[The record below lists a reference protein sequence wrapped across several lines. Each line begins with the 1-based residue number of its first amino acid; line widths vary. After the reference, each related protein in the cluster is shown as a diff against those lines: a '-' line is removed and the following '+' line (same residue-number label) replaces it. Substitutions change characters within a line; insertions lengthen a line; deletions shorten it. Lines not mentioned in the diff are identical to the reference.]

1 MQIFK
6 VNNFALLIGIL
17 TMIVIATFLIVNFG
31 DRKIIHNI
39 KVTETQNDISAKNL
53 FDSNNEFKKLNL
65 DFKYL
70 NEFEVIEGDTFASIL
85 QSSSIPNNEI
95 SEIVKELNEYI
106 DLSKL
111 NIGAKIN
118 ILSEHQNENKIWHEI
133 SISNNLSNK
142 IIISKKNSSLEV
154 REEESQLFSKFRY
167 IETSIETSIYQ
178 SLKNQKIADNIIM
191 DFVQLFSFDVDFQR
205 DIRNGNRLKLFYEE
219 FVDNEQV
226 TKKFGPIYFAEIS
239 LDRDDVSLYRFHD
252 KGAEFV
258 EYFDENGKSAT
269 KALMKTP
276 INGARLSSGFGMRKH
291 PILGYNK
298 KHQGVDFA
306 APTGTPIMAAGN
318 GHIEFVGINGGAG
331 KYIRIKHL
339 NGYKTSYSHLSKYAS
354 GMKKNLRVKQG
365 QVIGFVGS
373 TGLSTGPHLHYEV
386 WFNNERINPMKM
398 KLPSGKTLKGILLDN
413 FITQKE
419 AIKERLVKFTM
430 K

>member
-1 MQIFK
+1 MQIFRTY
-6 VNNFALLIGIL
+6 NLILLIA
-17 TMIVIATFLIVNFG
+17 TVAMISVAVFLALNYG
-31 DRKIIHNI
+31 DQRNRL
-39 KVTETQNDISAKNL
+39 ETKETYSIENVKNTNL
-53 FDSNNEFKKLNL
+53 VDLEDHPSSLNL

-70 NEFEVIEGDTFASIL
+70 NKFEMIEGDTFANIL
-85 QSSSIPNNEI
+85 QNASIPKNEI
-95 SEIVKELNEYI
+95 SQIIEKLKKHI

-111 NIGAKIN
+111 KVGTKID
-118 ILSEHQNENKIWHEI
+118 IVNEFKNEKRIWNEI
-133 SISNNLSNK
+133 SIYKNTNTRITITNKDGVLSLNK
-142 IIISKKNSSLEV
+142 Q
-154 REEESQLFSKFRY
+154 ESRLFSKLRF
-167 IETSIETSIYQ
+167 IEVNVEKSIYQ
-178 SLKNQKIADNIIM
+178 SLINKNVSDNVIM

-205 DIRNGNRLKLFYEE
+205 DIRSGNTLKLFYEE
-219 FVDNEQV
+219 FVDVEQS
-226 TKKFGPIYFAEIS
+226 TKKFGPIYFAEIGLES
-239 LDRDDVSLYRFHD
+239 DNVSLFRFKD
-252 KGAEFV
+252 KNSNFV

-276 INGARLSSGFGMRKH
+276 INGARISSGYGMRKH

-318 GHIEFVGINGGAG
+318 GHIEFVGTNGGAG

-386 WFNNERINPMKM
+386 IFNNERINPMKM
-398 KLPSGKTLKGILLDN
+398 KLPSGRTLEGNLLDD
-413 FITQKE
+413 FLIEKKSIEQSLTQY
-419 AIKERLVKFTM
+419 IKS
-430 K
+430 